1 MTLMLP
7 VLPEP
12 LTFAENQVQYL
23 IIENPSALR
32 ETLTDLFELSAGQ
45 TGACVLS
52 EDFVPIDFA
61 GNTAL
66 ILDPFHLE
74 FETKKLLGKIAAE
87 AAAAA
92 EPQGDRIMRLIHEIN
107 QLAADLCLAFDF
119 DAVFTELERPEDLIR
134 MMGFRPDGKDL
145 PFAERLLTWMRLQ
158 RRFLGKRLFILY
170 GLSAFLDAEEL
181 SSFYR
186 SVFYE
191 KLELLL
197 IEPFQFRPPLAEEQ
211 VTIIDKDLCMIR

>member
-7 VLPEP
+7 ILPEP
-12 LTFAENQVQYL
+12 LVFAENQVQYL

-32 ETLTDLFELSAGQ
+32 ETLMDLSGLSAGQ
-45 TGACVLS
+45 TGDCILS
-52 EDFVPIDFA
+52 EDFVPIGFGSNA
-61 GNTAL
+61 AL

-87 AAAAA
+87 AAAVA
-92 EPQGDRIMRLIHEIN
+92 EPQGDRIMRLIYEIN

-170 GLSAFLDAEEL
+170 GLSAFLDTEEL

-197 IEPFQFRPPLAEEQ
+197 IEPFQYRPPLDEEQ